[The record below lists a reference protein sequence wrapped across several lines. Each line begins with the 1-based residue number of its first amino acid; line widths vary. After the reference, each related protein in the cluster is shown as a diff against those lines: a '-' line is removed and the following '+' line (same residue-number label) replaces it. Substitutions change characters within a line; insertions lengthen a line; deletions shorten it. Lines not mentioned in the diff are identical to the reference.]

1 MAKPRAQ
8 QFEELRKDIDRLNRE
23 LLRLLNQRATLAKD
37 VARIKSEM
45 HEGADKSDVRFY
57 RPEREAQILQHMSSL
72 NAGPLTNTS
81 VSAIFREIISAC
93 LALERRYTVA
103 YLGPRGTFTE
113 EAAKFQFG
121 SSVKAKPQGSITD
134 IFAEVEADGADYGV
148 VPAEN
153 STEGM
158 VTHTLDSF
166 LTSSLQIC
174 AEIVLPIRHHLM
186 AQPDLPR
193 KQIQWVSAH
202 EQTLAQCRRWLE
214 RCMPAVEQIPV
225 FSNGEAARLAT
236 ERAGTAAIAGEA
248 AAVYYGLKVVER
260 GIQDRLDNTTR
271 FLVLGKQQVDP
282 CGRDKTA
289 IIVSVADKPGAL
301 HRLLAL
307 FKRAKINLTRLDTRP
322 SQTEKWAYH
331 FFMEFEGHEQEPH
344 IHKLLGK
351 LATHSISLKR
361 LGSYPAGDTEGD
373 PVGGLAGE
381 GASGSK

>member
-1 MAKPRAQ
+1 MAKSREQ
-8 QFEELRKDIDRLNRE
+8 QLEELRKKIDTLNVE
-23 LLRLLNQRATLAKD
+23 LLGLLNKRAMLAKD
-37 VARIKSEM
+37 VARVKNEM
-45 HEGADKSDVRFY
+45 HEGEDKTNVRFY

-81 VSAIFREIISAC
+81 VSVIFREIISAC
-93 LALERRYTVA
+93 LALERSYTVA

-113 EAAKFQFG
+113 EAAKSKFG
-121 SSVKAKPQGSITD
+121 SSVTTTPQRSIAD
-134 IFAEVEADGADYGV
+134 VFAEVEADGADYGV
-148 VPAEN
+148 VPVEN

-166 LTSSLQIC
+166 LESSLQIC
-174 AEIVLPIRHHLM
+174 AEVVLPIRHHLM
-186 AQPDLPR
+186 IQPDLPR
-193 KQIQWVSAH
+193 EQIQWVSAH
-202 EQTLAQCRRWLE
+202 QQALAQCKRWLGHY
-214 RCMPAVEQIPV
+214 MPAVEQRPV
-225 FSNGEAARLAT
+225 SSNGEAARLAT
-236 ERAGTAAIAGEA
+236 EVVGTAAIAGEA
-248 AAVYYGLKVVER
+248 AATYYGLKMIER
-260 GIQDRLDNTTR
+260 NIQDRPDNTTR

-307 FKRAKINLTRLDTRP
+307 FKRAKVNLTRLDTRP

-331 FFMEFEGHEQEPH
+331 FFMEFEGHEQEPR

-373 PVGGLAGE
+373 PVGESRKWKLQRE
-381 GASGSK
+381 